1 MSNLRD
7 IKRRIKSVRNTSQ
20 ITKAMQMVA
29 SAKMRRAQEL
39 ALRGRVYV
47 SAIASVFRHLK
58 ESLNDVNVEL
68 MKTNPHG
75 KTLCIVIST
84 DRGLCGALN
93 SNLLKELLTT
103 APADADYITIGSK
116 LNTQL
121 VRCGRHLKASFSLGD
136 SFDEASLKPIMDFIR
151 KGFVSGEYNSVSA
164 IYQKFINVMVQ
175 RPQLS
180 RLLPINPDELLS
192 MAAAIESEDEL
203 NGDQPINYL
212 LEPGPVALLNSL
224 LPLYF
229 TNMLT
234 QMVLEGKASEQSAR
248 MVAMK
253 SATENAKTLIGELT
267 LEYNK
272 ARQTQITNELLEITT
287 AMKAME

>member
-1 MSNLRD
+1 MASLRD

-39 ALRGRVYV
+39 ALKGRTYM
-47 SAIASVFRHLK
+47 SALANVLKHLQDTLTDGAASP
-58 ESLNDVNVEL
+58 L
-68 MKTNPHG
+68 MEQREKG
-75 KTLCIVIST
+75 KKLIIVVST
-84 DRGLCGALN
+84 DRGLCGGLN
-93 SNLLKELLTT
+93 SNLFKEVLQKCD
-103 APADADYITIGSK
+103 ADADYITVGVK
-116 LNTQL
+116 LNAQLARCGRNLVASFTIGDTVEEAELKPIFQL
-121 VRCGRHLKASFSLGD
+121 VR
-136 SFDEASLKPIMDFIR
+136 
-151 KGFVSGEYNSVSA
+151 KGFTDGTYNCVEV

-175 RPQLS
+175 RPELMK
-180 RLLPINPDELLS
+180 LLPLS
-192 MAAAIESEDEL
+192 QEDLVKVAAQDDIEDED
-203 NGDQPINYL
+203 NANFL
-212 LEPGPVALLNSL
+212 LEPDSKSLLNAI

-229 TNMLT
+229 GHQLV
-234 QMVLEGKASEQSAR
+234 QMILEGKASEQSAR

-253 SATENAKTLIGELT
+253 AATENAKTLIGELT

>member
-1 MSNLRD
+1 MANLRD

-39 ALRGRVYV
+39 ALKGRVYICALSRV
-47 SAIASVFRHLK
+47 FKHLRESIAEGSVQ
-58 ESLNDVNVEL
+58 L
-68 MKTNPHG
+68 MEKRENG
-75 KTLCIVIST
+75 KQLVIVVST
-84 DRGLCGALN
+84 DRGLCGGLN
-93 SNLLKELLTT
+93 TNLFKEVLTQC
-103 APADADYITIGSK
+103 PAEADYLTIGGK
-116 LNTQL
+116 LNPQFARVGRKL
-121 VRCGRHLKASFSLGD
+121 VASFTIVD
-136 SFDEASLKPIMDFIR
+136 TVEEAEMKAILDFIR
-151 KGFVSGEYNSVSA
+151 KGFMDGTYNRVTVV
-164 IYQKFINVMVQ
+164 YQKFINIMVQ
-175 RPQLS
+175 RPQVVDI
-180 RLLPINPDELLS
+180 LPIKPEDLLQLAEEAADE
-192 MAAAIESEDEL
+192 EH
-203 NGDQPINYL
+203 GDYL
-212 LEPGPVALLNSL
+212 LEPSPTELLKSI

-229 TNMLT
+229 ANLLT

-272 ARQTQITNELLEITT
+272 ARQAQITNELLEITT

>member
-1 MSNLRD
+1 MASLRD

-39 ALRGRVYV
+39 ALKGRTYM
-47 SAIASVFRHLK
+47 SALANVLKHLQDT
-58 ESLNDVNVEL
+58 LTDVTSPLLEARE
-68 MKTNPHG
+68 TG
-75 KTLCIVIST
+75 KKLIIVVST
-84 DRGLCGALN
+84 DRGLCGGLN
-93 SNLLKELLTT
+93 SNLFKEILLNCD
-103 APADADYITIGSK
+103 ADADYLTVGIK
-116 LNTQL
+116 LNSQL
-121 VRCGRHLKASFSLGD
+121 ARCGRNLVATFTIGD
-136 SFDEASLKPIMDFIR
+136 TVEEAELKPIFQFIR
-151 KGFVSGEYNSVSA
+151 KGFTDGTYNSVEV

-175 RPQLS
+175 RPDTVK
-180 RLLPINPDELLS
+180 LLPLNREDLLKVAAQDDIEDDTNP
-192 MAAAIESEDEL
+192 
-203 NGDQPINYL
+203 NFL
-212 LEPGPVALLNSL
+212 LEPNPQTLINSI

-229 TNMLT
+229 GHQLV
-234 QMVLEGKASEQSAR
+234 QMILEGKASEQSAR

-253 SATENAKTLIGELT
+253 AATENAKTLIGELT

>member
-1 MSNLRD
+1 MASLRD

-39 ALRGRVYV
+39 ALKGRTYM
-47 SAIASVFRHLK
+47 SALANVLKHLQDTLTEGIASPLLEQREK
-58 ESLNDVNVEL
+58 
-68 MKTNPHG
+68 G
-75 KTLCIVIST
+75 KKLIIVVST
-84 DRGLCGALN
+84 DRGLCGGLN
-93 SNLLKELLTT
+93 SNLLKEVLVRCD
-103 APADADYITIGSK
+103 ADADYLSIGVK
-116 LNTQL
+116 LNSQL
-121 VRCGRHLKASFSLGD
+121 ARCGRNLVATFTIGD
-136 SFDEASLKPIMDFIR
+136 TVEEAELKPIFQFIR
-151 KGFVSGEYNSVSA
+151 KGFTDGTYNKVEV

-175 RPQLS
+175 RPEIMT
-180 RLLPINPDELLS
+180 LLPLS
-192 MAAAIESEDEL
+192 AEDLIKIAAQDDIEDETNPNFIL
-203 NGDQPINYL
+203 EPDPKSL
-212 LEPGPVALLNSL
+212 LEAI

-229 TNMLT
+229 GHQLV
-234 QMVLEGKASEQSAR
+234 QMILEGKASEQSAR

-253 SATENAKTLIGELT
+253 SATENAKNLIGELT

>member
-1 MSNLRD
+1 MASLRD

-39 ALRGRVYV
+39 ALKGRVYICALSRV
-47 SAIASVFRHLK
+47 FKHLRESIAEGSVQ
-58 ESLNDVNVEL
+58 L
-68 MKTNPHG
+68 MEKRETG
-75 KTLCIVIST
+75 KQLVIVVST
-84 DRGLCGALN
+84 DRGLCGGLN
-93 SNLLKELLTT
+93 TNLFKEVLTQC
-103 APADADYITIGSK
+103 PAEADYLTIGGK
-116 LNTQL
+116 LNPQFARVGRKL
-121 VRCGRHLKASFSLGD
+121 VASFAIGD
-136 SFDEASLKPIMDFIR
+136 TVEEAEMKAILDFIR
-151 KGFVSGEYNSVSA
+151 KGFMDGTYNRVTVV
-164 IYQKFINVMVQ
+164 YQKFINIMVQ
-175 RPQLS
+175 RPQVVDI
-180 RLLPINPDELLS
+180 LPIKPEELLKL
-192 MAAAIESEDEL
+192 AEEAEGEEHAEF
-203 NGDQPINYL
+203 L
-212 LEPGPVALLNSL
+212 LEPNPTALLKSI

-229 TNMLT
+229 ANLLT

-272 ARQTQITNELLEITT
+272 ARQAQITNELLEITT

>member
-1 MSNLRD
+1 MANLRD

-39 ALRGRVYV
+39 ALKGRAYISALANVLRHLG
-47 SAIASVFRHLK
+47 SAIQEGGAS
-58 ESLNDVNVEL
+58 L
-68 MKTNPHG
+68 MQQSETG
-75 KTLCIVIST
+75 RTLVIVINT
-84 DRGLCGALN
+84 DKGLCGALN
-93 SNLLKELLTT
+93 ANLLRDVLTRC
-103 APADADYITIGSK
+103 PQDADYITIGAK
-116 LNTQL
+116 LRPMLT
-121 VRCGRHLKASFSLGD
+121 RCGRKVTHGFSVSDAMNEG
-136 SFDEASLKPIMDFIR
+136 ELKPVFELLR
-151 KGFVSGEYNSVSA
+151 EGFMSGEYNRVLVA
-164 IYQKFINVMVQ
+164 YQKFINVMTQ
-175 RPQLS
+175 RPQLAE
-180 RLLPINPDELLS
+180 LLPVTPDELLAV
-192 MAAAIESEDEL
+192 AAQDDMEDTDSG
-203 NGDQPINYL
+203 NFL
-212 LEPGPVALLNSL
+212 LEPSPKALLNSI
-224 LPLYF
+224 LPLYV
-229 TNMLT
+229 TNLLV

>member
-1 MSNLRD
+1 MASLRD

-39 ALRGRVYV
+39 ALKGRTYM
-47 SAIASVFRHLK
+47 SALANVLKHLQDT
-58 ESLNDVNVEL
+58 LTDVTSPLLEARE
-68 MKTNPHG
+68 TG
-75 KTLCIVIST
+75 KKLIIVVST
-84 DRGLCGALN
+84 DRGLCGGLN
-93 SNLLKELLTT
+93 SNLFKEILLNCDT
-103 APADADYITIGSK
+103 DADYLTVGIK
-116 LNTQL
+116 LNSQL
-121 VRCGRHLKASFSLGD
+121 ARCGRNLVATFTIGD
-136 SFDEASLKPIMDFIR
+136 TVEEAELKPIFQFIR
-151 KGFVSGEYNSVSA
+151 KGFTDGTYNCVEV

-175 RPQLS
+175 RPDTVK
-180 RLLPINPDELLS
+180 LLPLNREDLLKVAAQDDIEDDTNP
-192 MAAAIESEDEL
+192 
-203 NGDQPINYL
+203 NFL
-212 LEPGPVALLNSL
+212 LEPNPQTLINSI

-229 TNMLT
+229 GHQLV
-234 QMVLEGKASEQSAR
+234 QMILEGKASEQSAR

-253 SATENAKTLIGELT
+253 AATENAKTLIGELT

>member
-1 MSNLRD
+1 MASLRD

-39 ALRGRVYV
+39 ALNGRAYI
-47 SAIASVFRHLK
+47 SALANVFKHLQDTIAECSSPLMQRK
-58 ESLNDVNVEL
+58 EAG
-68 MKTNPHG
+68 NP
-75 KTLCIVIST
+75 LVVVINT
-84 DRGLCGALN
+84 DRGLCGGLN
-93 SNLLKELLTT
+93 SNLFKEVLT
-103 APADADYITIGSK
+103 ACPADADYITIGAK
-116 LNTQL
+116 LNPQFARTGRNL
-121 VRCGRHLKASFSLGD
+121 VASFSLGD
-136 SFDEASLKPIMDFIR
+136 SFDEAELKPILDFIR
-151 KGFVSGEYNSVSA
+151 NSFLDGTYKTVTVA
-164 IYQKFINVMVQ
+164 YQKFINVMVQ
-175 RPQLS
+175 KPQIVE
-180 RLLPINPDELLS
+180 LLPITPEELLAV
-192 MAAAIESEDEL
+192 AAQDDTEDD
-203 NGDQPINYL
+203 NNANFL
-212 LEPGPVALLNSL
+212 LEPSAGSLLASI

-229 TNMLT
+229 ANLLT
-234 QMVLEGKASEQSAR
+234 QQVLEGKASEQSAR

>member
-29 SAKMRRAQEL
+29 SAKMRRAQEQ
-39 ALRGRVYV
+39 ALRGRVFI
-47 SAIASVFRHLK
+47 SALASVFRHLRDSIS
-58 ESLNDVNVEL
+58 EGSVDL
-68 MKTNPHG
+68 MKLNPKG
-75 KTLCIVIST
+75 KALYIIINT
-84 DRGLCGALN
+84 DRGLCGGLN
-93 SNLLKELLTT
+93 SNLFKEILGIC
-103 APADADYITIGSK
+103 PADADYITIGSK
-116 LNTQL
+116 LNPQL
-121 VRCGRHLKASFSLGD
+121 IRVGRNLSASFTLSDG
-136 SFDEASLKPIMDFIR
+136 FTDEDLKPILDFIR
-151 KGFVSGEYNSVSA
+151 KGFVDGAYNRVFVA
-164 IYQKFINVMVQ
+164 YQKFINIMVQ
-175 RPQLS
+175 RPQIVQ
-180 RLLPINPDELLS
+180 LLPIMP
-192 MAAAIESEDEL
+192 ED
-203 NGDQPINYL
+203 L
-212 LEPGPVALLNSL
+212 LELAGDEDDVPVGDLPNYILEPSPTKLLNTI

-229 TNMLT
+229 TYRLT

-253 SATENAKTLIGELT
+253 AATENAKTLIGELT

>member
-7 IKRRIKSVRNTSQ
+7 IKRRIRSVRNTSQ

-39 ALRGRVYV
+39 ALKGRVYI
-47 SAIASVFRHLK
+47 SAIANVFKHLQD
-58 ESLNDVNVEL
+58 SIGDSGIEL
-68 MKTNPHG
+68 MKDNPNG
-75 KTLCIVIST
+75 KELCIVIAT

-93 SNLLKELLTT
+93 ANLLKEILSTC
-103 APADADYITIGSK
+103 PADADYITIGAK
-116 LNTQL
+116 LNSALART
-121 VRCGRHLKASFSLGD
+121 GRRLKASFTLGD
-136 SFDEASLKPIMDFIR
+136 NFDEAELKPIMDFIR

-164 IYQKFINVMVQ
+164 VYQKFINVMVQ
-175 RPQLS
+175 RPQVGH
-180 RLLPINPDELLS
+180 LLPIDPAELISL
-192 MAAAIESEDEL
+192 AAAADDGESAADSAA
-203 NGDQPINYL
+203 NYL

-253 SATENAKTLIGELT
+253 AATENAKSLIGELT

>member
-1 MSNLRD
+1 MASLRD

-39 ALRGRVYV
+39 ALKGRVYIRALSRV
-47 SAIASVFRHLK
+47 FKHLRESIAEGSVQ
-58 ESLNDVNVEL
+58 L
-68 MKTNPHG
+68 MEKRETG
-75 KTLCIVIST
+75 KQLVIVVST
-84 DRGLCGALN
+84 DRGLCGGLN
-93 SNLLKELLTT
+93 TNLFKEVLTQC
-103 APADADYITIGSK
+103 PAEADYLTIGGK
-116 LNTQL
+116 LNPQFARVGRKL
-121 VRCGRHLKASFSLGD
+121 VASFVIGD
-136 SFDEASLKPIMDFIR
+136 TVEEAEMKAILDFIR
-151 KGFVSGEYNSVSA
+151 KGFMDGTYNRVTVV
-164 IYQKFINVMVQ
+164 YQKFINIMVQ
-175 RPQLS
+175 RPQVVDI
-180 RLLPINPDELLS
+180 LPILPEELLKLAEE
-192 MAAAIESEDEL
+192 AADEEH
-203 NGDQPINYL
+203 GDYL
-212 LEPGPVALLNSL
+212 LEPSPTELLKSI

-229 TNMLT
+229 ANLLT

-272 ARQTQITNELLEITT
+272 ARQAQITNELLEITT

>member
-1 MSNLRD
+1 MASLRD

-39 ALRGRVYV
+39 ALKGRVYICALSRV
-47 SAIASVFRHLK
+47 FKHLRESIAEGSVQLMEKRETGKHL
-58 ESLNDVNVEL
+58 V
-68 MKTNPHG
+68 
-75 KTLCIVIST
+75 IVVST
-84 DRGLCGALN
+84 DRGLCGGLN
-93 SNLLKELLTT
+93 TNLFKEVLTQC
-103 APADADYITIGSK
+103 PAEADYLTIGGK
-116 LNTQL
+116 LNPQFARVGRKL
-121 VRCGRHLKASFSLGD
+121 VATFAIGDTVEEAEMKAIL
-136 SFDEASLKPIMDFIR
+136 DFIR
-151 KGFVSGEYNSVSA
+151 KGFMDGTYNRVTVV
-164 IYQKFINVMVQ
+164 YQKFINIMVQ
-175 RPQLS
+175 RPQVVDI
-180 RLLPINPDELLS
+180 LPIKPEELLKL
-192 MAAAIESEDEL
+192 AEEAEGEEHAEF
-203 NGDQPINYL
+203 L
-212 LEPGPVALLNSL
+212 LEPSPTTLLKSI

-229 TNMLT
+229 ANLLT

-272 ARQTQITNELLEITT
+272 ARQAQITNELLEITT

>member
-1 MSNLRD
+1 MASLRD

-39 ALRGRVYV
+39 ALKGRVYICALSRV
-47 SAIASVFRHLK
+47 FKHLRESIAEGSVQ
-58 ESLNDVNVEL
+58 L
-68 MKTNPHG
+68 MEKRETG
-75 KTLCIVIST
+75 KQLVIVVST
-84 DRGLCGALN
+84 DRGLCGGLN
-93 SNLLKELLTT
+93 TNLFKEVLTQC
-103 APADADYITIGSK
+103 PAEADYLTIGGK
-116 LNTQL
+116 LNPQFARVGRKL
-121 VRCGRHLKASFSLGD
+121 VASFAIGD
-136 SFDEASLKPIMDFIR
+136 TVEEAEMKAILDFIR
-151 KGFVSGEYNSVSA
+151 KGFMDGTYNRVTVV
-164 IYQKFINVMVQ
+164 YQKFINIMVQ
-175 RPQLS
+175 RPQVVDI
-180 RLLPINPDELLS
+180 LPIKPEDLLKL
-192 MAAAIESEDEL
+192 AEEAENEEHAEF
-203 NGDQPINYL
+203 L
-212 LEPGPVALLNSL
+212 LEPDPTTLLKSI

-229 TNMLT
+229 ANLLT

-272 ARQTQITNELLEITT
+272 ARQAQITNELLEITT

>member
-1 MSNLRD
+1 MANLRD

-39 ALRGRVYV
+39 ALKGRSYI
-47 SAIASVFRHLK
+47 SALANVTRHLHETILDGSSPLMAHK
-58 ESLNDVNVEL
+58 ETGKEL
-68 MKTNPHG
+68 VVVVT
-75 KTLCIVIST
+75 T
-84 DRGLCGALN
+84 DRGLCGGLN
-93 SNLLKELLTT
+93 ANLFKEVLTQC
-103 APADADYITIGSK
+103 PPDADYMTIGSK
-116 LNTQL
+116 LNPQFAR
-121 VRCGRHLKASFSLGD
+121 VGRNLAATFSLGD
-136 SFDEASLKPIMDFIR
+136 NFGDADLKPIYDFIR
-151 KGFVSGEYNSVSA
+151 RGFTNGTYNRVTVA
-164 IYQKFINVMVQ
+164 CQKFINIMVQ
-175 RPQLS
+175 RPQIKS
-180 RLLPINPDELLS
+180 LLPITAEELLD
-192 MAAAIESEDEL
+192 MAQQDDIPDSSNA
-203 NGDQPINYL
+203 NFL
-212 LEPGPVALLNSL
+212 LEPGAQALLDAI

-229 TNMLT
+229 SHLLV

>member
-1 MSNLRD
+1 MASLRD

-39 ALRGRVYV
+39 ALKGRVYICALSRV
-47 SAIASVFRHLK
+47 FKHLRESIAEGSVQ
-58 ESLNDVNVEL
+58 L
-68 MKTNPHG
+68 MEKRETG
-75 KTLCIVIST
+75 KQLVIVVST
-84 DRGLCGALN
+84 DRGLCGGLN
-93 SNLLKELLTT
+93 TNLFKEVLTQC
-103 APADADYITIGSK
+103 PAEADYLTIGGK
-116 LNTQL
+116 LNPQFARVGRKL
-121 VRCGRHLKASFSLGD
+121 VASFAIGD
-136 SFDEASLKPIMDFIR
+136 TVEEAEMKAILDFIR
-151 KGFVSGEYNSVSA
+151 KGFMEGTYNRVTVV
-164 IYQKFINVMVQ
+164 YQKFINIMVQ
-175 RPQLS
+175 RPQVVDI
-180 RLLPINPDELLS
+180 LPIKPEELLKL
-192 MAAAIESEDEL
+192 AEEAENEEHAEF
-203 NGDQPINYL
+203 L
-212 LEPGPVALLNSL
+212 LEPNPTALLKSI

-229 TNMLT
+229 ANLLT

-272 ARQTQITNELLEITT
+272 ARQAQITNELLEITT

>member
-1 MSNLRD
+1 MASLRD

-39 ALRGRVYV
+39 ALKGRVYIRALSRV
-47 SAIASVFRHLK
+47 FKHLRESIAEGSVQ
-58 ESLNDVNVEL
+58 L
-68 MKTNPHG
+68 MEKRETG
-75 KTLCIVIST
+75 KQLVIVVST
-84 DRGLCGALN
+84 DRGLCGGLNTNLFKEVLTQCPAEADYLTVGGKLN
-93 SNLLKELLTT
+93 SQFARVGRKLV
-103 APADADYITIGSK
+103 ASFTIGD
-116 LNTQL
+116 T
-121 VRCGRHLKASFSLGD
+121 VEEAEMKAIL
-136 SFDEASLKPIMDFIR
+136 DFIR
-151 KGFVSGEYNSVSA
+151 KGFVDGTYNRVTVV
-164 IYQKFINVMVQ
+164 YQKFINIMVQ
-175 RPQLS
+175 RPQVVDI
-180 RLLPINPDELLS
+180 LPIKPEELLKL
-192 MAAAIESEDEL
+192 AEEAEDGEHA
-203 NGDQPINYL
+203 DFL
-212 LEPGPVALLNSL
+212 LEPDPRTLLKSI

-229 TNMLT
+229 ANLLT

-272 ARQTQITNELLEITT
+272 ARQAQITNELLEITT

>member
-1 MSNLRD
+1 MASLRD

-39 ALRGRVYV
+39 ALKGRTYMGALAHVLQHLQDTL
-47 SAIASVFRHLK
+47 AEAASPLLEERAK
-58 ESLNDVNVEL
+58 
-68 MKTNPHG
+68 G
-75 KTLCIVIST
+75 KTLVIVVST

-93 SNLLKELLTT
+93 SNLLKEVLLKCD
-103 APADADYITIGSK
+103 AQADYLTVGTK
-116 LNTQL
+116 LNSQL
-121 VRCGRHLKASFSLGD
+121 GRCGRNLVASFTIGD
-136 SFDEASLKPIMDFIR
+136 TVEEAELKPIFRLIR
-151 KGFVSGEYNSVSA
+151 QGFTDGTYNRVEV

-175 RPQLS
+175 RPESMKLLPLS
-180 RLLPINPDELLS
+180 REELMKVAAQDDVSDDTNP
-192 MAAAIESEDEL
+192 
-203 NGDQPINYL
+203 NFL
-212 LEPGPVALLNSL
+212 LEPDPQTLLSAI

-229 TNMLT
+229 GHQLV
-234 QMVLEGKASEQSAR
+234 QMILEGKASEQSAR

-253 SATENAKTLIGELT
+253 AATENAKTLIGELT

>member
-1 MSNLRD
+1 MASLRD

-39 ALRGRVYV
+39 ALKGRTYM
-47 SAIASVFRHLK
+47 SALANVLKHLQDTLTEGIASPLLEQREK
-58 ESLNDVNVEL
+58 
-68 MKTNPHG
+68 G
-75 KTLCIVIST
+75 KKLIIVVST
-84 DRGLCGALN
+84 DRGLCGGLN
-93 SNLLKELLTT
+93 SNLLKEVLVRCD
-103 APADADYITIGSK
+103 ADADYLSIGVK
-116 LNTQL
+116 LNSQL
-121 VRCGRHLKASFSLGD
+121 ARCGRNLVATFTIGD
-136 SFDEASLKPIMDFIR
+136 TVEEAELKPIFQFIR
-151 KGFVSGEYNSVSA
+151 KGFTDGTYNKVEV

-175 RPQLS
+175 RPEIMT
-180 RLLPINPDELLS
+180 LLPLS
-192 MAAAIESEDEL
+192 AEDLIKVAAQDDIEDETNPNFIL
-203 NGDQPINYL
+203 EPDPKSL
-212 LEPGPVALLNSL
+212 LEAI

-229 TNMLT
+229 GHQLV
-234 QMVLEGKASEQSAR
+234 QMILEGKASEQSAR

-253 SATENAKTLIGELT
+253 SATENAKNLIGELT

>member
-1 MSNLRD
+1 MAGLRD

-39 ALRGRVYV
+39 ALAGRAYI
-47 SAIASVFRHLK
+47 SALANVFKHLQDTIA
-58 ESLNDVNVEL
+58 ESTSAL
-68 MKTNPHG
+68 MQQRTAG
-75 KTLCIVIST
+75 KPLVVVINT
-84 DRGLCGALN
+84 DRGLCGGLN
-93 SNLLKELLTT
+93 ANLFKEILLSC
-103 APADADYITIGSK
+103 PAEADYITIGAK
-116 LNTQL
+116 LNPQFARTGRNL
-121 VRCGRHLKASFSLGD
+121 VASFSLGD
-136 SFDEASLKPIMDFIR
+136 DFGEAELKPIMDYIR
-151 KGFVSGEYNSVSA
+151 KGFTDGTYNTVSVA
-164 IYQKFINVMVQ
+164 YQKFINVMVQ
-175 RPQLS
+175 KPRITQ
-180 RLLPINPDELLS
+180 LLPITAEELL
-192 MAAAIESEDEL
+192 AVAEQDDIPDDTNA
-203 NGDQPINYL
+203 NFL
-212 LEPGPVALLNSL
+212 LEPNAHALLNSL

-229 TNMLT
+229 ANLLT

-253 SATENAKTLIGELT
+253 SATENAKTLIGDLT

>member
-1 MSNLRD
+1 MASLRD

-39 ALRGRVYV
+39 ALNGRAYI
-47 SAIASVFRHLK
+47 SALANVFKHLQDTIAECSSPLMQRK
-58 ESLNDVNVEL
+58 E
-68 MKTNPHG
+68 TG
-75 KTLCIVIST
+75 KPLVVVINT
-84 DRGLCGALN
+84 DRGLCGGLN
-93 SNLLKELLTT
+93 SNLFKEVLTSC
-103 APADADYITIGSK
+103 PADADYITIGAK
-116 LNTQL
+116 LNPQFARTGRNL
-121 VRCGRHLKASFSLGD
+121 VASFSLGD
-136 SFDEASLKPIMDFIR
+136 SFDEAELKPILDFIR
-151 KGFVSGEYNSVSA
+151 NSFLDGTYKTVTVA
-164 IYQKFINVMVQ
+164 YQKFINVMVQ
-175 RPQLS
+175 KPQIVE
-180 RLLPINPDELLS
+180 LLPITPEELLAV
-192 MAAAIESEDEL
+192 AAQDDTEDD
-203 NGDQPINYL
+203 NNANFL
-212 LEPGPVALLNSL
+212 LEPSAGNLLASI

-229 TNMLT
+229 ANLLT
-234 QMVLEGKASEQSAR
+234 QQVLEGKASEQSAR

>member
-1 MSNLRD
+1 MASLRD

-39 ALRGRVYV
+39 ALKGRVYIRALSRV
-47 SAIASVFRHLK
+47 FKHLRESIAEGSVQ
-58 ESLNDVNVEL
+58 L
-68 MKTNPHG
+68 MEKRENG
-75 KTLCIVIST
+75 KQLVIVVST
-84 DRGLCGALN
+84 DRGLCGGLN
-93 SNLLKELLTT
+93 TNLFKEVLTQC
-103 APADADYITIGSK
+103 PADADYLTIGGK
-116 LNTQL
+116 LNPQFARVGRKL
-121 VRCGRHLKASFSLGD
+121 VASFTIGD
-136 SFDEASLKPIMDFIR
+136 TVEEAEMKAILDFIR
-151 KGFVSGEYNSVSA
+151 KGFMDGTYNRVTVV
-164 IYQKFINVMVQ
+164 YQKFINVMVQ
-175 RPQLS
+175 RPQVVDI
-180 RLLPINPDELLS
+180 LPILPEDLLKLAEETADE
-192 MAAAIESEDEL
+192 EH
-203 NGDQPINYL
+203 GDFL
-212 LEPGPVALLNSL
+212 LEPDPKTLLKSI

-229 TNMLT
+229 ANLLT

-272 ARQTQITNELLEITT
+272 ARQAQITNELLEITT